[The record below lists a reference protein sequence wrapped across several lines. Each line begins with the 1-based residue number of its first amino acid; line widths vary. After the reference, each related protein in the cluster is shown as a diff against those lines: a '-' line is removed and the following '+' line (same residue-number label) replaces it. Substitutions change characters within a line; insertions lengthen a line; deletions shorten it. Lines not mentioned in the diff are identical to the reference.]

1 MEKKVFEIAFL
12 ESLNKNFDNHSKF
25 FEFEFY
31 TYPELGSSVFEI
43 NKCLILGFHRASIT
57 LTNNVLE
64 RVLKLA
70 IIYNEVGIGQKPE
83 ENWNEIF
90 SKPNEKY
97 TSMSLGNSIEKCKKE
112 SLISEEEKKILFDT
126 IRELMRNGFSHS
138 DPSKILKDLPD
149 EFKAYQS
156 TFSNPQEINEINLN
170 HKVIPIFQSMQ
181 MDNFAKEN
189 AFEYFKFI
197 FQLMKN
203 IDNRLKA
210 KFNIK

>member
-1 MEKKVFEIAFL
+1 MAEVTIE
-12 ESLNKNFDNHSKF
+12 
-25 FEFEFY
+25 
-31 TYPELGSSVFEI
+31 
-43 NKCLILGFHRASIT
+43 
-57 LTNNVLE
+57 
-64 RVLKLA
+64 KLA
-70 IIYNEVGIGQKPE
+70 SDVGTTVDRLVQQFADAGIPKQTGQ
-83 ENWNEIF
+83 
-90 SKPNEKY
+90 
-97 TSMSLGNSIEKCKKE
+97 MV
-112 SLISEEEKKILFDT
+112 SEEEKKILFDT

-149 EFKAYQS
+149 KFKAYQS
-156 TFSNPQEINEINLN
+156 TFSNPQEIKEINLN